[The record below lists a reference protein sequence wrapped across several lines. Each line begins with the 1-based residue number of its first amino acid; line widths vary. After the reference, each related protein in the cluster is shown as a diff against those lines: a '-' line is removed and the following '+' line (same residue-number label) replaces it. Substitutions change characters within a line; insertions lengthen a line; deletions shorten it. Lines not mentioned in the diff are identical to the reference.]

1 MTGNTITVNT
11 ERKKYDV
18 IIGDS
23 ILPRIGKLKDQLLK
37 ERLGLIVSSRVNEI
51 YKDYIINSFK
61 DFPGYD
67 IFLMKDGEE
76 NKNYRYAEEF
86 LNLLL
91 ARGYTR
97 KSAIV
102 GIGGG
107 VVGDFAGF
115 VAALYM
121 RGLPVIHVPTTLLA
135 MVDSS
140 IGGKVAVNL
149 SAGKNMVGAF
159 YQPDLV
165 ISDISFIQSLPE
177 NELKNG
183 LTEVLK
189 HGMIGEDALLETM
202 SDNGLSTIRN
212 PENIFK
218 IVFLS
223 AKFKSSIVGKDE
235 KESGLRAILNFGH
248 TAGHAIESLMGYKGI
263 SHGEAVAIGIK
274 IEMEISRRLGWM
286 KDDEI
291 DKINGIIEKFGLIYN
306 KYELNPDEVV
316 RHMKYDKKNS
326 GGSIN
331 FALIKGIGNPVY
343 NQPVDENLIKEIIK
357 GYKN

>member
-1 MTGNTITVNT
+1 
-11 ERKKYDV
+11 
-18 IIGDS
+18 
-23 ILPRIGKLKDQLLK
+23 
-37 ERLGLIVSSRVNEI
+37 
-51 YKDYIINSFK
+51 
-61 DFPGYD
+61 
-67 IFLMKDGEE
+67 
-76 NKNYRYAEEF
+76 
-86 LNLLL
+86 
-91 ARGYTR
+91 
-97 KSAIV
+97 
-102 GIGGG
+102 
-107 VVGDFAGF
+107 
-115 VAALYM
+115 
-121 RGLPVIHVPTTLLA
+121 
-135 MVDSS
+135 
-140 IGGKVAVNL
+140 
-149 SAGKNMVGAF
+149 
-159 YQPDLV
+159 
-165 ISDISFIQSLPE
+165 
-177 NELKNG
+177 
-183 LTEVLK
+183 
-189 HGMIGEDALLETM
+189 MIGEDALLETM
-202 SDNGLSTIRN
+202 SENGLSTIRN